1 MCLGQVW
8 WLFQAGVFYLE
19 WLESWGWSWPS
30 PWLGEHGVVVRAAV
44 YWSTVVS
51 GIFGANS
58 GFRVFVFVLTSV
70 FQGFLYS
77 GLSFF
82 GVRHLPDI
90 F

>member
-1 MCLGQVW
+1 MVW
-8 WLFQAGVFYLE
+8 WFGLPFIGLRSLAGYLG
-19 WLESWGWSWPS
+19 LT
-30 PWLGEHGVVVRAAV
+30 L
-44 YWSTVVS
+44 
-51 GIFGANS
+51 
-58 GFRVFVFVLTSV
+58 VFVWDSALCVCVWGGGLTSV

>member
-1 MCLGQVW
+1 MVW
-8 WLFQAGVFYLE
+8 WFGLPFIGLQSLAGYLG
-19 WLESWGWSWPS
+19 LT
-30 PWLGEHGVVVRAAV
+30 L
-44 YWSTVVS
+44 
-51 GIFGANS
+51 
-58 GFRVFVFVLTSV
+58 VFVWDSALWGGGEGGLTSV